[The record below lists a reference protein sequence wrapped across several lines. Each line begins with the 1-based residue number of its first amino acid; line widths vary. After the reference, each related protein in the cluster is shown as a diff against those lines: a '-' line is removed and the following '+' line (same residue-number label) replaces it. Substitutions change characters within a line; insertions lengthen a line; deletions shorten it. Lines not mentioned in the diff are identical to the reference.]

1 LNTTQA
7 LAEMRAKLASSD
19 DVQELIRFIE
29 SAQRGIV
36 K

>member
-1 LNTTQA
+1 MNTTQA
-7 LAEMRAKLASSD
+7 LAEMRKTLSESA

-29 SAQRGIV
+29 SAERGVV